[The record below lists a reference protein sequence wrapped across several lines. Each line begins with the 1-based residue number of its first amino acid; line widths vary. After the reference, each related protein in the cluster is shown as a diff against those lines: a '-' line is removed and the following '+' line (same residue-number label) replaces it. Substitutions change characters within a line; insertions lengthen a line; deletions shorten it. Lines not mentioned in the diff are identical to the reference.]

1 MSSKQIKDLIDLIKK
16 TKDKKEQ
23 AKLKKI
29 LKELLSKTKNYKLR
43 STVRKPKLEVQT
55 GIKEQVEKL
64 INPVL
69 TELKDD
75 KTIYEELELEK
86 QGEIEYLQDLLKE
99 APSEKE
105 KRIINDKIDKA
116 KEDKDWFS
124 NSKKANLPV
133 NVSNHLKQIKDII
146 KPKDL
151 EGVKL
156 FQREVRKIFPKEI
169 PADVKRMI
177 TTAISNYKPELKKK
191 NWKGRDAD
199 RERAQNKV
207 FEEIDAISKLPQ
219 VDYTDIKNQPS
230 IRDDLDFSDIQGNK
244 EFPRDIGAEDW
255 EGVSYTPTW
264 NETAIRV
271 AKDSQDINPNQ
282 RDQFINLLNQFPADM
297 ISGAM
302 NANQEES
309 KSSGNFPQDEDW
321 SKIFG
326 SVPED
331 ITFGEGKRKRKTK
344 GGAGFE
350 DYLSFFGNIP
360 GGSQALS
367 MIPGFGSV
375 LAPVFDLAQSAS
387 KIGSEIGKQVKG
399 SPEKMSGDAL
409 SSLSPMKSLLP
420 FSLPF
425 GKGKRK
431 TKGGNISG
439 MFNQV
444 GELTP
449 QLSGVISKAPGAY
462 GTLGALGNSQ
472 VGSITRVLGDIF
484 SRFGLG
490 KKPKRNIKGCGA
502 VSMQGQ
508 NFPLSDYNQ
517 DLTTKGIVNN
527 RLAKAKNQMA
537 EVQKFNRS
545 LNQKANVDQ
554 QNAVNQL
561 FYTKL
566 MYDVNKIQEEQKAE
580 RIKKRKVPKK
590 D

>member
-1 MSSKQIKDLIDLIKK
+1 MSSNQIKQLIELIKNS
-16 TKDKKEQ
+16 KDKKEQ

-29 LKELLSKTKNYKLR
+29 LKELLSKTKKYKIN
-43 STVRKPKLEVQT
+43 TGVKRKPKLEVQT

-69 TELKDD
+69 SEFKDD
-75 KTIYEELELEK
+75 KTTYEEITNEK
-86 QGEIEYLQDLLKE
+86 EGEIEDLQQLLKE
-99 APSEKE
+99 ATSPNEVKTIQAQIETVEEDKSF
-105 KRIINDKIDKA
+105 IINA
-116 KEDKDWFS
+116 Q
-124 NSKKANLPV
+124 KANLPIRDMQRFYE
-133 NVSNHLKQIKDII
+133 LKEK
-146 KPKDL
+146 
-151 EGVKL
+151 VKAHDSDSL
-156 FQREVRKIFPKEI
+156 RNFQYEVRKLFPNKI
-169 PADVKRMI
+169 DDNIKSMI
-177 TTAISNYKPELKKK
+177 TTTITRYEPSLKKSEFKGSTKKRKEAYK
-191 NWKGRDAD
+191 NIFDTVDAEVLQIIKD
-199 RERAQNKV
+199 
-207 FEEIDAISKLPQ
+207 EEPKQESL
-219 VDYTDIKNQPS
+219 
-230 IRDDLDFSDIQGNK
+230 
-244 EFPRDIGAEDW
+244 E
-255 EGVSYTPTW
+255 
-264 NETAIRV
+264 
-271 AKDSQDINPNQ
+271 AKDQSGIGQGDDQSNWGQASSAVANQ
-282 RDQFINLLNQFPADM
+282 ALSSNISDDDAQQEADQLIAFL
-297 ISGAM
+297 
-302 NANQEES
+302 NANLPNNDPNDMS
-309 KSSGNFPQDEDW
+309 ATIPS
-321 SKIFG
+321 
-326 SVPED
+326 
-331 ITFGEGKRKRKTK
+331 GEGKRKRKVK

-420 FSLPF
+420 FKLPF
-425 GKGKRK
+425 GNGKRK

-472 VGSITRVLGDIF
+472 LGSISRVFGDIF

-508 NFPLSDYNQ
+508 NIPLSNYNQ
-517 DLTTKGIVNN
+517 DLTTKGIINN
-527 RLAKAKNQMA
+527 RLAKAKGQMA

-554 QNAVNQL
+554 QNAVSQL

-566 MYDVNKIQEEQKAE
+566 MYDVDKIQKEQKAE
-580 RIKKRKVPKK
+580 REKARKVAKK
-590 D
+590 N